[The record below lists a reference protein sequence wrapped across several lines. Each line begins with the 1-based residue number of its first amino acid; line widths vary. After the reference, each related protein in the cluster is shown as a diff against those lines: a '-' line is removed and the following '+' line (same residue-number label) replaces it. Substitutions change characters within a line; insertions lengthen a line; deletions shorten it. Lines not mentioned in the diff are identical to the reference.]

1 MEIKK
6 ISWLDGFHE
15 TCQDIIEDAI
25 LLEALAVYTA
35 AGGPFLRGDTAA
47 YFSPTFRRLTSYL
60 SQHVLELYRLEDRL
74 EPER

>member
-25 LLEALAVYTA
+25 LLDALAVYTA
-35 AGGPFLRGDTAA
+35 ADSSFLHGDTAA
-47 YFSPTFRRLTSYL
+47 
-60 SQHVLELYRLEDRL
+60 
-74 EPER
+74 

>member
-25 LLEALAVYTA
+25 LLDALAVYTA
-35 AGGPFLRGDTAA
+35 ADSSFLHGDTAA
-47 YFSPTFRRLTSYL
+47 YFSPTFRRLTDYL
-60 SQHVLELYRLEDRL
+60 SQHALDLYCLEDRL
-74 EPER
+74 ESEH